1 MEDDARPSTSQEL
14 PVDLTERSLL
24 DDVFKGEFTNAL
36 LAANAIYEEQNLL
49 TKNPPQK
56 ISSVSLA
63 MAHEISK
70 ATINIINDCII
81 STEEELILFD
91 ESDNEG
97 EFEEC
102 KDDPTLDK
110 DYTPEDFEEPP
121 HDHIS
126 LEYKEKVVA
135 LAQAHPKWSLAVL
148 QKNGA
153 SRLKRKDYLQRWKE
167 DIVNGGGRIDKLNKI
182 NSEVFDLFT
191 EARSCLEQV
200 TTRTLQQWAMA
211 AAFPF
216 IYNDFRFERERERS
230 QFNMGESFQTKTQ
243 NQTTKDHKIRH

>member
-97 EFEEC
+97 EFEEVC
-102 KDDPTLDK
+102 FIIFCTCISIIIVI
-110 DYTPEDFEEPP
+110 PEK
-121 HDHIS
+121 
-126 LEYKEKVVA
+126 YKENINFDLCSAKMIQR
-135 LAQAHPKWSLAVL
+135 LTRIIL
-148 QKNGA
+148 QKI
-153 SRLKRKDYLQRWKE
+153 LKSHHMT
-167 DIVNGGGRIDKLNKI
+167 I
-182 NSEVFDLFT
+182 F
-191 EARSCLEQV
+191 
-200 TTRTLQQWAMA
+200 
-211 AAFPF
+211 
-216 IYNDFRFERERERS
+216 
-230 QFNMGESFQTKTQ
+230 
-243 NQTTKDHKIRH
+243 H